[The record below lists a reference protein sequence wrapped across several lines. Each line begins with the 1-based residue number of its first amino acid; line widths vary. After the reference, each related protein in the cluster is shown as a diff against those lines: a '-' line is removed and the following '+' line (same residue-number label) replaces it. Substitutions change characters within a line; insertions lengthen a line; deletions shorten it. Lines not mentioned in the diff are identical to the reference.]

1 MLALMGC
8 SFLVGASAW
17 AAHRPLPSAIV
28 KSAANRPLPMS
39 NAKSKVRM
47 DANAPMQL
55 VRLQCPIGL
64 SAQDLSEA
72 MLESGALFVSVS
84 DGAEGTDAEE
94 PIFAAHSP
102 GAVETHLESWS
113 ELMQARQLWSNASL
127 EVGFTADADVEDTLL
142 GAAAIAGLGALP
154 RFSISS
160 IDQRDWVTE
169 VQNNWPPICLPGCL
183 TIQFPWHTAADVAA
197 AREASGSSGADTIDG
212 TDGEEDGV
220 LLTLQPGMAFG
231 TGEHATTQLCCLA
244 LRRLLRA
251 EGSGRGCTIL
261 DYGSGSGVLAFAAL
275 RFGAARAVGVEI
287 DPEALATSV
296 RLPTS
301 APHATAAPSRLMP
314 PPRLRASCQRFALAS
329 ASAAPWPL
337 PAPRLGLCERSLS
350 LGYPRPPSRLPLSP
364 PPHCSPS
371 RLPLTAAQVVNAEMN
386 GLADRFVA
394 QLPEEEAATEQ

>member
-1 MLALMGC
+1 
-8 SFLVGASAW
+8 
-17 AAHRPLPSAIV
+17 
-28 KSAANRPLPMS
+28 MS

-296 RLPTS
+296 
-301 APHATAAPSRLMP
+301 
-314 PPRLRASCQRFALAS
+314 
-329 ASAAPWPL
+329 
-337 PAPRLGLCERSLS
+337 
-350 LGYPRPPSRLPLSP
+350 
-364 PPHCSPS
+364 
-371 RLPLTAAQVVNAEMN
+371 VNAEMN

-394 QLPEEEAATEQ
+394 QLPEEEAATEQYPLVVANILAGTIVELRELLAARVAPGGTLLLSGIWGDEQVHRVLGGFEGTDFGPFEVVTKNGWALLEASRPPSDA